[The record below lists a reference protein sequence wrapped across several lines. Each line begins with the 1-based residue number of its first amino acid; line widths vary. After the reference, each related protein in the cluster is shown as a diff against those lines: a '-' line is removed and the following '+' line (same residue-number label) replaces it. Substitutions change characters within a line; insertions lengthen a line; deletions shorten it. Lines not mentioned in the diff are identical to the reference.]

1 MTESEL
7 LSLIQ
12 NGENNRTEF
21 KKSTNEITKDV
32 YDTVCSFSNRDGGHI
47 FLGIKDN
54 GKIAGIAPDAV
65 EKMKKDFITSVNNAN
80 KMYPPLY
87 LNLEEI
93 QIEGCIVLHVYVPSG
108 TQVCRHNGRIFDRSH
123 EADLDITN
131 NADAVYQ
138 LYARK
143 QDSYYVNKVTAFEM
157 TDLRADLIDRA
168 RKMSRIRNMNHPW
181 LTMEDEELLRSA
193 GLILKDD
200 ERHREGITLAA
211 ILLFG
216 KDITIM
222 SAVPQ
227 HKTDAIFRVENTDR
241 YDDRDVIIT
250 NLFDTYDRL
259 MEFGKKHLSDPF
271 VLEGINNVSARDK
284 ILREILSNMLAHRDF
299 SSAYVAKFV
308 IEKDCM
314 FTENASRAHGSGMLD
329 LSSFEPFSKNPAISK
344 VFRETSLAD
353 ELGSGMRNTYKY
365 TKLYSGGTPKFIEGN
380 VFETLIPLNDV
391 SVGKVGPCQGD
402 LVTDQVSDQVSDQV
416 INDAEKKMN
425 AFERI
430 LVFCEKEKSK
440 KEICEFMGYHN
451 RTFFTRKY
459 LMPLIQRGEL
469 QMTKPDK
476 PNSRNQKYITTKI
489 AEK

>member
-1 MTESEL
+1 
-7 LSLIQ
+7 
-12 NGENNRTEF
+12 
-21 KKSTNEITKDV
+21 
-32 YDTVCSFSNRDGGHI
+32 
-47 FLGIKDN
+47 
-54 GKIAGIAPDAV
+54 
-65 EKMKKDFITSVNNAN
+65 
-80 KMYPPLY
+80 
-87 LNLEEI
+87 
-93 QIEGCIVLHVYVPSG
+93 
-108 TQVCRHNGRIFDRSH
+108 
-123 EADLDITN
+123 
-131 NADAVYQ
+131 
-138 LYARK
+138 
-143 QDSYYVNKVTAFEM
+143 M
-157 TDLRADLIDRA
+157 TDLRADLIGRA

-222 SAVPQ
+222 SAIPQ

-284 ILREILSNMLAHRDF
+284 ILREIFSNMLAHRDF

-314 FTENASRAHGSGMLD
+314 YTENASRAHGSGMLD
-329 LSSFEPFSKNPAISK
+329 LLSFEPFSKNPAISK

-365 TKLYSGGTPKFIEGN
+365 TKLYSGGSPKFIEGN
-380 VFETLIPLNDV
+380 VFQTLIPLNDV
-391 SVGKVGPCQGD
+391 SVGKAGPCQGN
-402 LVTDQVSDQVSDQV
+402 LITDQVSDQVSDQV
-416 INDAEKKMN
+416 INEAEKKMDV
-425 AFERI
+425 FERI
-430 LVFCEKEKSK
+430 LIFCEKEKSK

-476 PNSRNQKYITTKI
+476 PNSRNQKYITTKNV
-489 AEK
+489 EK